1 MEQNSRKRYCDR
13 GQRWENPD
21 RAKNQSDYR
30 IRYRAR
36 LEKNEMFIT
45 GLGLTNYLY
54 YLKFGLFLCYQSIF
68 ILYLLM
74 TNLFDKQLKKKGSG
88 IK

>member
-1 MEQNSRKRYCDR
+1 MPAWK
-13 GQRWENPD
+13 
-21 RAKNQSDYR
+21 
-30 IRYRAR
+30 
-36 LEKNEMFIT
+36 KNEMFLT

-74 TNLFDKQLKKKGSG
+74 TNLFDKQLKKKVAVLNNEVSTAQSSHSQ
-88 IK
+88 IESKHIDISYL